1 MPAIATGN
9 SVVATVTSKN
19 KLFYFITMPLS
30 LKTISSQVIRTN
42 EVRGFDGCR
51 SIDFMQNHKIIHT
64 SLLGWH
70 INRLYNEMSL
80 FLSILI
86 LQKIAPY
93 KSVGTFF
100 LNKARRSLFFLS
112 SKLYVF
118 FFFFFFSNKKN
129 FNNDFTTLCKS
140 SIKPPPFQRSPLP
153 LISPTFQGKKVNKP
167 PLPSPNYSSLINYRL
182 Y

>member
-1 MPAIATGN
+1 
-9 SVVATVTSKN
+9 
-19 KLFYFITMPLS
+19 MPLS

-112 SKLYVF
+112 SNLYVF
-118 FFFFFFSNKKN
+118 FFFFFFFQTRKILIMTSQHYVNP
-129 FNNDFTTLCKS
+129 LLS
-140 SIKPPPFQRSPLP
+140 PPPPFQRSPLP

>member
-1 MPAIATGN
+1 MSAIATGN

-19 KLFYFITMPLS
+19 KLFYF
-30 LKTISSQVIRTN
+30 
-42 EVRGFDGCR
+42 
-51 SIDFMQNHKIIHT
+51 
-64 SLLGWH
+64 
-70 INRLYNEMSL
+70 YNNAPIPENN
-80 FLSILI
+80 

-112 SKLYVF
+112 SNLYVF

-140 SIKPPPFQRSPLP
+140 SIKPPPPFQRSPLP
-153 LISPTFQGKKVNKP
+153 LISPPFQGKKVNKP

>member
-93 KSVGTFF
+93 KSAGTFF

-118 FFFFFFSNKKN
+118 FFFFFFFQTRKILIMTSQHYVNPLLSPPPPLSKKPAPSNKPH
-129 FNNDFTTLCKS
+129 FS
-140 SIKPPPFQRSPLP
+140 GEES
-153 LISPTFQGKKVNKP
+153 
-167 PLPSPNYSSLINYRL
+167 
-182 Y
+182 